1 MSVPLGKDEFNS
13 DVVVDIHTLPHML
26 VCGATGSG
34 KSTFLH
40 SIINTLLMRN
50 GPERLRF
57 ILNDAKRVEFSVYTD
72 IPHLLTPI
80 ISDAKSTI
88 AALRWLGKEMD
99 RRYAILETAGVLNI
113 ESYHSTVVQSAKKDD
128 SLDLPETMPYI
139 VAIIDE
145 FADYMSV
152 YLKEMEAAII
162 RLTQMSRAVGIH
174 LIIST
179 SRPSIKVLTGMIKAN
194 IPSRIIFRM
203 ASANDS
209 RSVLGVSEAEKLRGA
224 GDMLWLSGDMGK
236 PVRLKSAFISDGE
249 VKKVTTFI
257 IKNNE
262 VKIPIDI
269 GRSTS
274 FGDDEDDID
283 DDVYEAARLAVIE
296 SGEASTSYIQRK
308 LRVGYARAARLMDT
322 LTERGVISEDDGAKP
337 RKVIKRDP
345 SED

>member
-1 MSVPLGKDEFNS
+1 
-13 DVVVDIHTLPHML
+13 
-26 VCGATGSG
+26 
-34 KSTFLH
+34 
-40 SIINTLLMRN
+40 MRN